1 MTNKSQT
8 PDLAINSKDHY
19 KTIITYSQ
27 TTQTLPQR
35 LMISAVENFSGRL
48 NLIKR
53 LRQYEDEGK
62 TLGDP
67 DIWHTLVNC
76 FGLQLQFL
84 NNSMSKIPKIGPLIL
99 VANHPYGLLDSTIMG
114 YILSQTRSD
123 YRIIAHQVFLKAP
136 QLVPFILPIFFDKTK
151 QALTSNVHTRKE
163 AFRLL
168 NAGSAIGIF
177 PGGTVSTSA
186 KPFSK
191 PMDPRWRAFTARLIT
206 NSHAT
211 VVPVYFDGQNS
222 RLFQLASHL
231 HSTAR
236 LGLLLRE
243 FEKRVDTPVRVA
255 IGEPIAPRDIKFYA
269 NDTLKLMDFLR
280 RRTYDLSP
288 NPISSYEYGYDF
300 G

>member
-1 MTNKSQT
+1 
-8 PDLAINSKDHY
+8 
-19 KTIITYSQ
+19 
-27 TTQTLPQR
+27 
-35 LMISAVENFSGRL
+35 
-48 NLIKR
+48 
-53 LRQYEDEGK
+53 
-62 TLGDP
+62 
-67 DIWHTLVNC
+67 
-76 FGLQLQFL
+76 
-84 NNSMSKIPKIGPLIL
+84 
-99 VANHPYGLLDSTIMG
+99 
-114 YILSQTRSD
+114 
-123 YRIIAHQVFLKAP
+123 
-136 QLVPFILPIFFDKTK
+136 
-151 QALTSNVHTRKE
+151 
-163 AFRLL
+163 
-168 NAGSAIGIF
+168 
-177 PGGTVSTSA
+177 
-186 KPFSK
+186 
-191 PMDPRWRAFTARLIT
+191 MDPRWRAFTARLIT

-269 NDTLKLMDFLR
+269 NDTLNLMDFLR

>member
-1 MTNKSQT
+1 MTNKTQT
-8 PDLAINSKDHY
+8 PDLTITPEDHY

-27 TTQTLPQR
+27 TTQTLAQR
-35 LMISAVENFSGRL
+35 LMISTVENFSGRL

-53 LRQYEDEGK
+53 LRRYEDEGK
-62 TLGDP
+62 TLADP

-76 FGLQLQFL
+76 FGLHLQLL
-84 NNSMSKIPKIGPLIL
+84 NRSLSNIPKMGPLVL

-123 YRIIAHQVFLKAP
+123 YRIIAHEVFLKAP
-136 QLVPFILPIFFDKTK
+136 HLIPFVLPVYFDKTK
-151 QALTSNVHTRKE
+151 QALKSNVQTRKE
-163 AFRLL
+163 ALRLL
-168 NAGSAIGIF
+168 TDGSAIGIF
-177 PGGTVSTSA
+177 PGGTVSTGA
-186 KPFSK
+186 KLFSK
-191 PMDPRWRAFTARLIT
+191 PMDPRWRAFTARLII

-236 LGLLLRE
+236 VGLLLRE
-243 FEKRVDTPVRVA
+243 FEKRVDTSVRVV
-255 IGEPIAPRDIKFYA
+255 IGEPIAPSDIQVYA
-269 NDTLKLMDFLR
+269 NDTPKLMDFLR
-280 RRTYDLSP
+280 SRTYILSP
-288 NPISSYEYGYDF
+288 EPVDSYEYGYDF